1 MVFGMLDKNF
11 AFAVPYKLFEDYKNK
26 MNTTPAKNNK
36 SEYWHVSFREE
47 NNQINLILPKSG
59 ELISL
64 EEFKFEI
71 R

>member
-11 AFAVPYKLFEDYKNK
+11 SFAIPYKVFEDYKNK